1 MWSRTGSRLRA
12 GRLDRSER
20 KARAHDVWR
29 AAGNEAGRGR
39 ADQPSL
45 TLTRAFVFCRKYQ
58 STNRQS
64 SARAR
69 NLLFNIKYLDLV
81 PSHRRMILLINT
93 AREHEVG
100 SLDAS
105 AGGRR
110 RCLLHPCCHRTPPF
124 LENERAQSG
133 MTDAHAVVM
142 DFGTNCRPPSC
153 ESVKSNYGGGGGGG
167 RRMCES
173 SPGLRPCGR
182 AQSRGRS
189 IADVARGRP
198 ARRVSDG
205 SAVGGRLPQTQR
217 QKKSRQATDF
227 FFCCTALA
235 GQAFFSIFPFDFDS
249 KGFAPPPPDA
259 TSSRRAFPVGPLP
272 SVQGPR
278 MPRCSSR
285 VAKAADDTASV
296 RVTRRPSGYI

>member
-1 MWSRTGSRLRA
+1 MPPPSFSPFAGRPTCHRLGDGNARRHTPWLRCPSCQIKKNKKTKTDERLGVLLWSRTGSRLRA

-124 LENERAQSG
+124 LENER
-133 MTDAHAVVM
+133 
-142 DFGTNCRPPSC
+142 
-153 ESVKSNYGGGGGGG
+153 GGIRHDGCA
-167 RRMCES
+167 RRRD
-173 SPGLRPCGR
+173 GLRNK
-182 AQSRGRS
+182 
-189 IADVARGRP
+189 
-198 ARRVSDG
+198 
-205 SAVGGRLPQTQR
+205 L
-217 QKKSRQATDF
+217 QA
-227 FFCCTALA
+227 AIL
-235 GQAFFSIFPFDFDS
+235 
-249 KGFAPPPPDA
+249 
-259 TSSRRAFPVGPLP
+259 
-272 SVQGPR
+272 
-278 MPRCSSR
+278 
-285 VAKAADDTASV
+285 
-296 RVTRRPSGYI
+296 